1 MTQPDSV
8 KPSKTKPITNL
19 NKKKILNDPV
29 YGFITIPNDLV
40 FDIIE
45 HPFFQRLRRIKQL
58 GLTDLVYPGAHH
70 TRFHHAIG
78 ATYLMQKTLDTLRS
92 KGVMIFDAE
101 YEAAL
106 IAILL
111 HDVGHGPFSH
121 TLEFSLF
128 KNVRHEQISLWIFD
142 RLNKE
147 FGGQLELA
155 KQIFTGQY
163 HRQFFH
169 QLVSSQLDVDRL
181 DYLKRDSFFTGVY
194 EGTIGAERII
204 KMLHV
209 HNDEL
214 VVEEK
219 GIYSI
224 ENFVSARR
232 LMYWQVYLHKTSVA
246 AEAMLISLIKRAKKL
261 TQMGKNIPATPALTI
276 FLERDI
282 TFQEFEDDP
291 DLLSIF
297 TMMDDTDIWGSIKM
311 WQSHEDPILSKL
323 SIDLLNRKLFT
334 IKLANEKFDGSTI
347 EEIQRAIINKGYNLS
362 ESKYLIQKDSISN
375 AAYIPK
381 GGSINILM
389 KTGEIIDVAQ
399 ASDLPNIKVMSKIVK
414 KHYLCFPR
422 NLSLPADLFHE

>member
-1 MTQPDSV
+1 M
-8 KPSKTKPITNL
+8 

-29 YGFITIPNDLV
+29 YGFINIPNELV

-45 HPFFQRLRRIKQL
+45 HTYFQRLRRIKQL
-58 GLTDLVYPGAHH
+58 GLTDYVYPGALH

-128 KNVRHEQISLWIFD
+128 KDVQHEQISLWIFD
-142 RLNKE
+142 KLNE
-147 FGGQLELA
+147 DFGGRLELA
-155 KQIFTGQY
+155 KQIFTGKY
-163 HRQFFH
+163 HRKFLH

-204 KMLHV
+204 KMLNV
-209 HNDEL
+209 ENDQL

-224 ENFVSARR
+224 ENFLSARR
-232 LMYWQVYLHKTSVA
+232 LMYWQVYLHKTAVA
-246 AEAMLISLIKRAKKL
+246 AEAMLISLIRRAKKL
-261 TQMGKNIPATPALTI
+261 TQQGKHIPATPALGI

-282 TFQEFEDDP
+282 TQQEFFDDP
-291 DLLSIF
+291 DLLGIF
-297 TMMDDTDIWGSIKM
+297 AMLDDMDIWGSIKM
-311 WQSHEDPILSKL
+311 WQSHEDVVLSKL
-323 SIDLLNRKLFT
+323 SNNLLHRRLWG
-334 IKLANEKFDGSTI
+334 IVLSNEPIPGRQTEAILQQLEGMGYSKSEAKYFMQKGSV
-347 EEIQRAIINKGYNLS
+347 
-362 ESKYLIQKDSISN
+362 SN
-375 AAYIPK
+375 AAYIAK

-389 KTGEIIDVAQ
+389 KSGKVVDVAT
-399 ASDLPNIKVMSKIVK
+399 ATDLPNIKVMSKIVK
-414 KHYLCFPR
+414 KYYLCFPKG
-422 NLSLPADLFHE
+422 LSLPE

>member
-1 MTQPDSV
+1 M
-8 KPSKTKPITNL
+8 
-19 NKKKILNDPV
+19 NKKKIFNDPV
-29 YGFITIPNDLV
+29 YGFITIPNELV

-45 HPFFQRLRRIKQL
+45 HTYFQRLRRIKQL
-58 GLTDLVYPGAHH
+58 GLSDFVYPGALH

-78 ATYLMQKTLDTLRS
+78 AMHLMQKTLDTLRS
-92 KGVMIFDAE
+92 KGIMIFEAE

-111 HDVGHGPFSH
+111 HDIGHGPFSH

-128 KNVRHEQISLWIFD
+128 KDVKHEQVSLWIFE
-142 RLNKE
+142 RLNRE

-155 KQIFTGQY
+155 RQVFTGKYQ
-163 HRQFFH
+163 RKFLH

-224 ENFVSARR
+224 ENFLSARR
-232 LMYWQVYLHKTSVA
+232 LMYWQVYLHKTSIA
-246 AEAMLISLIKRAKKL
+246 AETMLISLIKRAKKL
-261 TQMGKNIPATPALTI
+261 TQKGVKVPSTPALSF

-282 TFQEFEDDP
+282 AQQDFLDDK
-291 DLLSIF
+291 DLLDIF
-297 TMMDDTDIWGSIKM
+297 TMLDDTDVWGSIKL
-311 WQSHEDPILSKL
+311 WQSHEDPVLKKL
-323 SIDLLNRKLFT
+323 SNGLLHRKLFA
-334 IKLANEKFDGSTI
+334 IRLSNDNFDAETTNRLTTQLSQQGYSTS
-347 EEIQRAIINKGYNLS
+347 EI
-362 ESKYLIQKDSISN
+362 KYLLQKGSVSN
-375 AAYIPK
+375 AAYMAK

-389 KTGEIIDVAQ
+389 KSGEIIDVAR
-399 ASDLPNIKVMSKIVK
+399 ASDLPNIKAMSKIVK
-414 KHYLCFPR
+414 KYYLSYPKD
-422 NLSLPADLFHE
+422 LSLGHP

>member
-1 MTQPDSV
+1 M
-8 KPSKTKPITNL
+8 

-29 YGFITIPNDLV
+29 YGFINIPNDLV

-45 HPFFQRLRRIKQL
+45 HTYFQRLRRIKQL
-58 GLTDLVYPGAHH
+58 GLTDYVYPGALH

-128 KNVRHEQISLWIFD
+128 KDVKHEQISLWIFD
-142 RLNKE
+142 RLNE
-147 FGGQLELA
+147 QFDGRLELA
-155 KQIFTGQY
+155 KQIFTGKY
-163 HRQFFH
+163 HRKFLH

-204 KMLHV
+204 KMLNV
-209 HNDEL
+209 HEDQL

-224 ENFVSARR
+224 ENFLSARR

-246 AEAMLISLIKRAKKL
+246 AEAMLIALIKRAKQL
-261 TQMGKNIPATPALTI
+261 TQKGKHIPATPAFSI

-282 TFQEFEDDP
+282 TQQEFLEDRN
-291 DLLSIF
+291 LLDVF
-297 TMMDDTDIWGSIKM
+297 TMLDDMDVWGSMKM
-311 WQSHEDPILSKL
+311 WQAHEDLVLSKL
-323 SIDLLNRKLFT
+323 SNDLMHRKLFG
-334 IKLANEKFDGSTI
+334 IRLSGEKFEQSITDD
-347 EEIQRAIINKGYNLS
+347 L
-362 ESKYLIQKDSISN
+362 LIQLGKQGIPKNEARYFYQKGSISN
-375 AAYIPK
+375 AAYIAK

-389 KTGEIIDVAQ
+389 KTGEVIDVAQ
-399 ASDLPNIKVMSKIVK
+399 ATDLPNIKAMSKIVK
-414 KHYLCFPR
+414 KYYLCYPK
-422 NLSLPADLFHE
+422 NISLPF

>member
-1 MTQPDSV
+1 M
-8 KPSKTKPITNL
+8 

-29 YGFITIPNDLV
+29 YGFINIPNELV

-45 HPFFQRLRRIKQL
+45 HSYFQRLRRIKQL
-58 GLTDLVYPGAHH
+58 GLTDLVYPGALH

-78 ATYLMQKTLDTLRS
+78 ATYLMQKTLDTLRT

-128 KNVRHEQISLWIFD
+128 QDVQHEQISLWIFD
-142 RLNKE
+142 KLNKE
-147 FGGQLELA
+147 FGGRLEMA
-155 KQIFTGQY
+155 KQIFTGTY
-163 HRQFFH
+163 HRKFLH

-204 KMLHV
+204 KMINV
-209 HNDEL
+209 ENDQL

-224 ENFVSARR
+224 ENFLSARR

-261 TQMGKNIPATPALTI
+261 TQKGKDVPATPAFRI

-282 TFQEFEDDP
+282 SRQEFFDDK
-291 DLLSIF
+291 DLLDIF
-297 TMMDDTDIWGSIKM
+297 TMLDDTDIWGCIKM
-311 WQSHEDPILSKL
+311 WQSHDDVVLARLSHA
-323 SIDLLNRKLFT
+323 LLNRRLWA
-334 IKLANEKFDGSTI
+334 IKLSNEKFPSELTDSLQQQLQ
-347 EEIQRAIINKGYNLS
+347 EEGLTQAETKHF
-362 ESKYLIQKDSISN
+362 IQKGSISN
-375 AAYIPK
+375 SAYIAR

-389 KTGEIIDVAQ
+389 KTGEVVDVAQ
-399 ASDLPNIKVMSKIVK
+399 ATDLPNIKAMSKIVK
-414 KHYLCFPR
+414 KYYLCYPK
-422 NLSLPADLFHE
+422 NLTLPELPQEESPV

>member
-1 MTQPDSV
+1 M
-8 KPSKTKPITNL
+8 

-29 YGFITIPNDLV
+29 YGFINIPNDLIY
-40 FDIIE
+40 DIIE
-45 HPFFQRLRRIKQL
+45 HPYFQRLRRIKQL
-58 GLTDLVYPGAHH
+58 GLTDYVYPGALH

-78 ATYLMQKTLDTLRS
+78 ATYLMQKSLDTLRS

-106 IAILL
+106 LAILL

-128 KNVRHEQISLWIFD
+128 QDVRHEQISLWMFD
-142 RLNKE
+142 HLNKE

-155 KQIFTGQY
+155 KQIFTGRY
-163 HRQFFH
+163 HRKFLT

-181 DYLKRDSFFTGVY
+181 DYLKRDSFFTGVH

-204 KMLHV
+204 KMLNV

-224 ENFVSARR
+224 ENFLGARR
-232 LMYWQVYLHKTSVA
+232 LMYWQVYLHKTSIA
-246 AEAMLISLIKRAKKL
+246 AEAMLISLIRRAKHL
-261 TQMGKNIPATPALTI
+261 TQKGKNVPATPAFRI

-282 TFQEFEDDP
+282 SKEEFAEDK
-291 DLLSIF
+291 DLLAIF
-297 TMMDDTDIWGSIKM
+297 AQLDDMDIWGSIKM
-311 WQSHEDPILSKL
+311 WLSHGDVVLSKL
-323 SIDLLNRKLFT
+323 SQDLLNRKLFK
-334 IKLANEKFDGSTI
+334 IKLSNEKFPKETL
-347 EEIQRAIINKGYNLS
+347 EEIGSLLEQQGYSKSQAKYFMDRGALS
-362 ESKYLIQKDSISN
+362 NS
-375 AAYIPK
+375 AYIPK
-381 GGSINILM
+381 GGSINIMM
-389 KTGEIIDVAQ
+389 KNGEIIDVAQ

-414 KHYLCFPR
+414 KYYLCYPKEV
-422 NLSLPADLFHE
+422 NLTTL

>member
-1 MTQPDSV
+1 M
-8 KPSKTKPITNL
+8 

-29 YGFITIPNDLV
+29 YGFINIPNDLV

-45 HPFFQRLRRIKQL
+45 HTYFQRLRRIKQL

-128 KNVRHEQISLWIFD
+128 KDVQHEQISLWIFD
-142 RLNKE
+142 KLNKE
-147 FGGQLELA
+147 MGGRLELA
-155 KQIFTGQY
+155 RQIFTGAY
-163 HRQFFH
+163 HRKFLH

-181 DYLKRDSFFTGVY
+181 DYLKRDSFFTGVR

-204 KMLHV
+204 KMVNV

-224 ENFVSARR
+224 ENFLSARR
-232 LMYWQVYLHKTSVA
+232 LMYWQVYLHKTAVA

-261 TQMGKNIPATPALTI
+261 TQDGKDVPATPAFSI

-282 TFQEFEDDP
+282 TRQEFFDDK
-291 DLLSIF
+291 DLLDIF
-297 TMMDDTDIWGSIKM
+297 AMLDDMDIWGSIKM
-311 WQSHEDPILSKL
+311 WQSHNDVVLSKL
-323 SIDLLNRKLFT
+323 SNDLLHRRLWA
-334 IKLANEKFDGSTI
+334 IKLSNDPFSGEVI
-347 EEIQRAIINKGYNLS
+347 EAVKNVVKKQGFTKEEAKHF
-362 ESKYLIQKDSISN
+362 IQKGSISN
-375 AAYIPK
+375 SAYIAK

-389 KTGEIIDVAQ
+389 KSGEVIDVAK
-399 ASDLPNIKVMSKIVK
+399 ASDLPNIKAMSKIVK
-414 KHYLCFPR
+414 KYYLCFPKSIILPP
-422 NLSLPADLFHE
+422 NLFPTH

>member
-1 MTQPDSV
+1 M
-8 KPSKTKPITNL
+8 

-45 HPFFQRLRRIKQL
+45 HPYFQRLRRIKQL

-106 IAILL
+106 VAILL

-128 KNVRHEQISLWIFD
+128 KGVHHEQISLWIFD

-147 FGGQLELA
+147 FGGRLELA
-155 KQIFTGQY
+155 KQIFTGKY
-163 HRQFFH
+163 HRKFLH

-204 KMLHV
+204 KMLNV

-261 TQMGKNIPATPALTI
+261 TQAGKSIPATPALRI

-282 TFQEFEDDP
+282 TRQEFLDDP
-291 DLLSIF
+291 DLLGIF

-311 WQSHEDPILSKL
+311 WQSHDDPVLSTL
-323 SIDLLNRKLFT
+323 SHDLLTRKLFT
-334 IKLANEKFDGSTI
+334 IKLSNDKFDGSVI
-347 EEIQRAIINKGYNLS
+347 DRIQQLIVDQGFNQS
-362 ESKYLIQKDSISN
+362 ESKYFIQRDSISN
-375 AAYIPK
+375 SAYIPK
-381 GGSINILM
+381 GGSINIMM
-389 KTGEIIDVAQ
+389 KNGEIIDVAQ

-414 KHYLCFPR
+414 KYYLCFPR
-422 NLSLPADLFHE
+422 SLKVPADIFQ